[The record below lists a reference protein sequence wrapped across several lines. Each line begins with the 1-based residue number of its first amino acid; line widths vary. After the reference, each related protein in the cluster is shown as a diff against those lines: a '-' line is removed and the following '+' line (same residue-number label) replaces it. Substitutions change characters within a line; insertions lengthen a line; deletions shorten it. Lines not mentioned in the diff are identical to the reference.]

1 MWWPFQRNKQTNT
14 HHCIYIYI
22 YIIYTYSYQT
32 CKLIRVPYESNTEC
46 HVSKKRVQK
55 TVPWSKSA
63 THPIFIRTASM
74 ASTPVSQIFFSVES
88 HLGLMTNYCHKL
100 PKKSS
105 RVQKTIPTLKE
116 VFSSSEDNSSIG
128 FSNGIKKSFHFQS
141 YEKNRQPH
149 CLQRNASTS
158 SQENSPIAK
167 SVSW

>member
-1 MWWPFQRNKQTNT
+1 M
-14 HHCIYIYI
+14 
-22 YIIYTYSYQT
+22 
-32 CKLIRVPYESNTEC
+32 
-46 HVSKKRVQK
+46 SKKPFPDQNLQL
-55 TVPWSKSA
+55 TQFLSA
-63 THPIFIRTASM
+63 QLRHLDGFDASI
-74 ASTPVSQIFFSVES
+74 SQIFFSVES

-149 CLQRNASTS
+149 CLQRTASKS
-158 SQENSPIAK
+158 SQEDSPIAK
-167 SVSW
+167 SFSWLLSTAANIKAWNLVDAKVNNVAKF